1 MKKTFSKK
9 CLKFTAILFLISVLF
24 ILNFIPVFATER
36 KLIPIGQ
43 TTGIILHSDG
53 VVVIGFSDEY
63 GKSPAETSGIQRGD
77 IIIAVNGNPITD
89 KKTLSYALS
98 NCSNAN
104 IKLTVLRNYKKQDF
118 TVSAIYD
125 PKTDIY
131 IIGIKAKDTIA
142 GIGTI
147 TYIDPI
153 TGEYGALGHGIADPE
168 TSTLNLFDEGKLV
181 PSTVV
186 SVERGK
192 KGDPGEL
199 VGSFDMNN
207 SQGSVTLN
215 KNCGIF
221 GRIEDPKGL
230 CRQNAIEVGDEEDVV
245 KGKAQILSN
254 VSSNTVKQY
263 DIEIISI
270 SKESNDNRE
279 MMIKVVDKELLSS
292 TGGIVQGMSG
302 SPIIQNGKIIGAV
315 THVLINDPTRGYGI
329 FIDTMLKKAG

>member
-1 MKKTFSKK
+1 
-9 CLKFTAILFLISVLF
+9 
-24 ILNFIPVFATER
+24 
-36 KLIPIGQ
+36 
-43 TTGIILHSDG
+43 
-53 VVVIGFSDEY
+53 
-63 GKSPAETSGIQRGD
+63 
-77 IIIAVNGNPITD
+77 
-89 KKTLSYALS
+89 
-98 NCSNAN
+98 
-104 IKLTVLRNYKKQDF
+104 
-118 TVSAIYD
+118 
-125 PKTDIY
+125 
-131 IIGIKAKDTIA
+131 
-142 GIGTI
+142 
-147 TYIDPI
+147 
-153 TGEYGALGHGIADPE
+153 
-168 TSTLNLFDEGKLV
+168 
-181 PSTVV
+181 
-186 SVERGK
+186 
-192 KGDPGEL
+192 
-199 VGSFDMNN
+199 MNN

-270 SKESNDNRE
+270 NKESNDNRE

>member
-77 IIIAVNGNPITD
+77 IIIAVNGNPVTD

-270 SKESNDNRE
+270 SKD
-279 MMIKVVDKELLSS
+279 
-292 TGGIVQGMSG
+292 
-302 SPIIQNGKIIGAV
+302 
-315 THVLINDPTRGYGI
+315 
-329 FIDTMLKKAG
+329 